1 MTTVNAMTN
10 QKMGNHATHD
20 VATNPTGSLIMN
32 RNKSILALLAALSIL
47 AGGTLSATE
56 VTDVR
61 MTDQGA
67 RLDFIVATDEPAGE
81 PTVFTTDQ
89 PPRIVLEL
97 PDTTSSVPS
106 RQVPVG
112 VGAVESYMALS
123 SGGRTRLVINLSRRA
138 GYSVE
143 TSGNQVVLSVESG
156 STAPVAAAQAASG
169 DSFEVQGIDFR
180 RGDDGAGRVLINLN
194 RPGVNMSVEDS
205 AGQLVVDLFN
215 TELPDSM
222 MQRIDVTDFATPV
235 QTIVPEVRGEN
246 LRLLV
251 DVAGAYT
258 HVAYQSDNQLVL
270 EVTEPAEQARLTEEL
285 EFFQDREY
293 TGERITLNFQDIPVR
308 SVLQLIADISDLNI
322 VVSDSV
328 SGNLTLRLQNVPWDQ
343 ALDIVL
349 ETRNLAMRESG
360 NVRWVAPAAEI
371 AAREQQ
377 ILRARA
383 ERQTLEPLRTVMIP
397 VSYAKAD
404 ALAELIRSSTTSAGA
419 ESAGGV
425 NAGVG
430 LLSPRGSVTID
441 QRTNTLLVTDTAEH
455 IQRVRDLVT
464 ELDRPVR
471 QVLIESRIVIARST
485 FSHELGVR
493 FGVSGSQQTGNNLIS
508 VSGSGEATDRMSNV
522 GLARRQFLGQR
533 PGRPTFLP
541 DADPPDDI
549 TQPIDV
555 GTQGILVPS
564 LADRLAVN
572 LPVASPA
579 GSFAV
584 SFLTSN
590 YLLDLEL
597 SALEAQEEGEVIST
611 PRVITANQ
619 SEATIKQGVEIPF
632 QEATSSGATNIEFK
646 EAVLELKATPLITPD
661 NRIQLGLEVRQ
672 DTVGET
678 LTPGLEPSIDTR
690 ELTTNILIKNGQTV
704 VLGGILQQERNFDES
719 KVPVLGDVPVLGT
732 LFRNRATNDEKRE
745 LLIFITPTI
754 LEDQESLD

>member
-1 MTTVNAMTN
+1 MTVNAMNN
-10 QKMGNHATHD
+10 QTMGNNATRD
-20 VATNPTGSLIMN
+20 VAKNPTGSLIMN
-32 RNKSILALLAALSIL
+32 FNKPILALLATLSIL
-47 AGGTLSATE
+47 AGGALSATE

-61 MTDQGA
+61 MSDQGA
-67 RLDFIVATDEPAGE
+67 RLDFILSTDQRPGE

-97 PDTTSSVPS
+97 PDTTSAVPTK
-106 RQVPVG
+106 QVQVG

-123 SGGRTRLVINLSRRA
+123 SGGRTRLVVNLSRTA

-143 TSGNQVVLSVESG
+143 TSGNEVVLSIESG
-156 STAPVAAAQAASG
+156 STAPVAAARAASG
-169 DSFEVQGIDFR
+169 SRFEVEGIDFR
-180 RGDDGAGRVLINLN
+180 RGDDGAGRVLVNLDQ
-194 RPGVNMSVEDS
+194 PGVNMSVEDN
-205 AGQLVVDLFN
+205 AGELIVDLFN
-215 TELPDSM
+215 TRLPDSM
-222 MQRIDVTDFATPV
+222 MQMVDVTDFATPV

-246 LRLLV
+246 LRLRV
-251 DVAGAYT
+251 DVSGGYS
-258 HVAYQSDNQLVL
+258 HVAYQSGNQLVL
-270 EVTEPAEQARLTEEL
+270 EVARPDQEARLTQEL
-285 EFFQDREY
+285 EFFQDREFE
-293 TGERITLNFQDIPVR
+293 GERITLNFQDIPVR

-360 NVRWVAPAAEI
+360 NVRWVAPAEEI

-404 ALAELIRSSTTSAGA
+404 ALAELIRSSTSSAGA
-419 ESAGGV
+419 EGSG
-425 NAGVG
+425 GVG
-430 LLSPRGSVTID
+430 LLSPRGSATID
-441 QRTNTLLVTDTAEH
+441 QRTNTLLVTDTSEH
-455 IQRVRDLVT
+455 IQRVRDLVA

-485 FSHELGVR
+485 FGHELGVR

-508 VSGSGEATDRMSNV
+508 VSGSNNATDRMSNV

-572 LPVASPA
+572 LPVANPA

-690 ELTTNILIKNGQTV
+690 ELITNILIKNGQTV

-719 KVPVLGDVPVLGT
+719 KVPMLGDLPVLGT

-754 LEDQESLD
+754 LEDQASFD